1 VDMQNID
8 YSLRTYGFEPR

>member
-1 VDMQNID
+1 MQNID